1 MAALGLGYLPTGK
14 RSRPGSQ
21 RLSVMIQIRNW
32 KPPWQACVLAK
43 FLPIWLSLICG
54 QESWLPFWLI
64 TLQHHGI
71 CSYTARSRVLYRSG
85 CDWCTTTLSRLS
97 QTPSYFP
104 RAWGHSLN
112 TCQQSSAFGRPLPVS
127 ATANFGQV
135 ECKRLV
141 ISHANEWS
149 VAMQMSGQVGR
160 NFPRS
165 ASADIG

>member
-1 MAALGLGYLPTGK
+1 MLDFGRK
-14 RSRPGSQ
+14 NVCCR
-21 RLSVMIQIRNW
+21 M
-32 KPPWQACVLAK
+32 
-43 FLPIWLSLICG
+43 
-54 QESWLPFWLI
+54 
-64 TLQHHGI
+64 
-71 CSYTARSRVLYRSG
+71 
-85 CDWCTTTLSRLS
+85 
-97 QTPSYFP
+97 
-104 RAWGHSLN
+104 
-112 TCQQSSAFGRPLPVS
+112 SAFGRSLPVS